1 MFLWLA
7 LNSCAFVLIRGPMVL
22 ISVHQRRK
30 RSWLWPFYA
39 MPSVILIIVIA
50 ASEILDGK
58 GGVLHD
64 TRIVIE
70 GSKIVAIRSLS

>member
-1 MFLWLA
+1 
-7 LNSCAFVLIRGPMVL
+7 
-22 ISVHQRRK
+22 
-30 RSWLWPFYA
+30 